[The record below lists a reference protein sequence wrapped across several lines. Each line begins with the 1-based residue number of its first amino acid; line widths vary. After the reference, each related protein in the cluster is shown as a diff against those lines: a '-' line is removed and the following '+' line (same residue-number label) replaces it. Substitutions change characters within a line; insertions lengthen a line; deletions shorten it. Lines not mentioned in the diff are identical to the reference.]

1 MKCKKCGTEN
11 APNRIHCVECG
22 ARLNTSN
29 QNEFDILDIID
40 EDSDAFDDE
49 SISDMERR
57 FTGGL
62 GSWKSFSKGNTED
75 INSDG
80 IILDDNIG
88 SGRGNRYSKEMKDNR
103 RNDSGG
109 RTDRRG
115 GTTDSRIDDRTNIY
129 YGMAEIV
136 RKKTS
141 EASGISEQDVD
152 RSATR
157 RVDISTEKDAGS
169 SVDRAKYVH
178 VDRKPMGRISDE
190 ANIKQR
196 SNVNADDDEALSRR
210 FVVYRDKSAS
220 TAQGRSR
227 ISSDERKAIGSYT
240 QKQTSDRRNIPG
252 YAGKTSNAGRTY
264 PSGERRA
271 KNIDSPRAN
280 NRVGQDV
287 GKGKKYA
294 ERNNKPSRNDD
305 VNHENTVR
313 SKEDSTRKR
322 NIFSIAVAFVTF
334 LILILVFVVT
344 LPGANNASR
353 YTAEITRSE
362 DRADSYHITVN
373 AGLGDTAVFKTTSG
387 EVRELEITSKR
398 YVTFNVLISDLLP
411 HEPID
416 TPTYTVEPIVGV
428 IRKGETE
435 VIKANITPISV
446 DVPQFAVAFDHETEL
461 EKILSGE
468 VQTPEPGATPE
479 QKQYPI
485 DADTIACSMGSVTIS
500 GRLPEIDITVTIDGE
515 PIKLEGNTFSYTA
528 KFESAGE
535 HQLQFVASSPGYLTV
550 KRTFKAIVD
559 TDLTPEQV
567 ICIDDSFNTRVTNE
581 TDEITVVG
589 TIPAGAQIRVESNDP
604 QFSLKAD
611 PSVDSNGNF
620 SFTVN
625 LPIASKN
632 YEMNIIATT
641 KSGSEIVRPFAVQ
654 RPPVFNEYVPTV
666 WACSYNDM
674 IKPMYYGTKGFQIVG
689 YITELLSSG
698 DCQRARMQLST
709 NQTIILNYYN
719 HYAGSSTLE
728 ANKNYTMYGYPIGLN
743 ADGEL
748 EVFIWFVR
756 A

>member
-1 MKCKKCGTEN
+1 MKCKKCGAEN

-22 ARLNTSN
+22 ARLNISN

-62 GSWKSFSKGNTED
+62 GSWESFSNGKTED
-75 INSDG
+75 IISDG
-80 IILDDNIG
+80 MISDDNVG
-88 SGRGNRYSKEMKDNR
+88 SGQGNRYSKDMKANQ
-103 RNDSGG
+103 RNDSHG
-109 RTDRRG
+109 RAEWRG
-115 GTTDSRIDDRTNIY
+115 RTTDSRIDDRTNIY
-129 YGMAEIV
+129 HGMAEIV
-136 RKKTS
+136 RKKAS
-141 EASGISEQDVD
+141 EASDISEKDYNH
-152 RSATR
+152 SSIR
-157 RVDISTEKDAGS
+157 RMDIGMEKDAGRS
-169 SVDRAKYVH
+169 SVDRVKSRYE
-178 VDRKPMGRISDE
+178 DRKPIERVSDE
-190 ANIKQR
+190 ANTKQR
-196 SNVNADDDEALSRR
+196 SNGNTDDDEALSRR
-210 FVVYRDKSAS
+210 FVVYRDRSAS
-220 TAQGRSR
+220 AAQGRSR
-227 ISSDERKAIGSYT
+227 INSDERKAIGSYT
-240 QKQTSDRRNIPG
+240 QKQTPDRKNSPG
-252 YAGKTSNAGRTY
+252 YAGKTNNAGRTY
-264 PSGERRA
+264 TSGERRA
-271 KNIDSPRAN
+271 KNIDSPQ
-280 NRVGQDV
+280 VKTGQDV
-287 GKGKKYA
+287 VKGKKYA
-294 ERNNKPSRNDD
+294 GRNDKPNRNDD
-305 VNHENTVR
+305 VNHESTVR

-322 NIFSIAVAFVTF
+322 NILSIAAAFVTL
-334 LILILVFVVT
+334 LILILVFIVT
-344 LPGANNASR
+344 LPGASNASR
-353 YTAEITRSE
+353 YTAEIIRSE

-373 AGLGDTAVFKTTSG
+373 ASLGDTAVFKTTSG

-398 YVTFNVLISDLLP
+398 YVTFNVLISDILP
-411 HEPID
+411 QEPID

-435 VIKANITPISV
+435 VIKANITPITV

-461 EKILSGE
+461 ENILSGE
-468 VQTPEPGATPE
+468 IQTPEPGATSE

-535 HQLQFVASSPGYLTV
+535 HQLQFVASAPGYLTV

-559 TDLTPEQV
+559 SDLTAEQV

-589 TIPAGAQIRVESNDP
+589 TVPAGAQIRVESNDS
-604 QFSLKAD
+604 QFSLKAG
-611 PSVDSNGNF
+611 PSVDSDGNF

-632 YEMNIIATT
+632 YEMNIVATT

-674 IKPMYYGTKGFQIVG
+674 IKPMYFGTKGFQIVG

-719 HYAGSSTLE
+719 HYTGSSTLE